1 VTSTQP
7 RQLLRILGPFDG
19 LAIVVGIII
28 GVGILRTPGLIASYL
43 GSPWLILL
51 MWLVGGIMVMM
62 STLTL
67 AELSAMFPRAGGK
80 YLYAREAFGD
90 VVGFTVGWA
99 ELAGI
104 RAFTAASKAV
114 VFGGYLVTLAGA
126 GSAPVF
132 AGAMV
137 ITLLLIH
144 LIGLRAGSLFQNITT
159 FIKVLLLVAV
169 VGLAL
174 WLGDGAS
181 WKPGVSFTPE
191 KGLWAGII
199 LAYQSIWF
207 TYYGWEDG
215 VKMAGEVTNPG
226 RNMPRMLIGGALGVT
241 VLYLLLNIAFLHA
254 LTPAGM
260 AGSDFVARD
269 ALTSVLGDHVTVA
282 LTTVGLVVVLA
293 GLNANFLGTPRI
305 PYGLAVDGLG
315 PRFLTSVNRGG
326 TPTAALLLT
335 AAIIFALAVTG
346 TFELLIRFLTFNAL
360 IVDGIVF
367 LALFRLRR
375 SRPDMARP
383 FRVPFYPLMPAVV
396 LVMYGVVIT
405 VIVVTQPTLA
415 LGGTV
420 FLAVFALVGWLLVGR
435 KVPPSPDRGK
445 GSGG

>member
-1 VTSTQP
+1 MTAGT
-7 RQLLRILGPFDG
+7 RGQLLRILGPFDG

-51 MWLVGGIMVMM
+51 MWLIGGVMVML

-90 VVGFTVGWA
+90 VAGFAVGWA

-104 RAFTAASKAV
+104 RAFTASSKAV
-114 VFGGYLVTLAGA
+114 VFGGYLVALAGS

-132 AGAMV
+132 AGALV
-137 ITLLLIH
+137 VLLLLIH
-144 LIGLRAGSLFQNITT
+144 LIGLRAGSIFQNITT

-174 WLGDGAS
+174 WLGNGAS
-181 WKPGVSFTPE
+181 WRPGSSLTPE
-191 KGLWAGII
+191 VGRATGIV

-207 TYYGWEDG
+207 TYYGWEDA
-215 VKMAGEVTNPG
+215 VKMAGEVRDPG
-226 RNMPRMLIGGALGVT
+226 RNMPRVLIGGALGVT
-241 VLYLLLNIAFLHA
+241 LLYLLLNIAFLHA
-254 LTPAGM
+254 LTPAQM
-260 AGSDFVARD
+260 AASDFVARD
-269 ALTSVLGDHVTVA
+269 ALAMVLGGDVSVVLTV
-282 LTTVGLVVVLA
+282 VGLVVVLA

-305 PYGLAVDGLG
+305 PYGLAIDGLG
-315 PRFLTSVNRGG
+315 PTFLTGVNRGG

-335 AAIIFALAVTG
+335 AGMIFALAVTG

-360 IVDGIVF
+360 VVDGIVF

-375 SRPDMARP
+375 SRPDMERP
-383 FRVPFYPLMPAVV
+383 FRVPFYPVLPVIVLLMYALV
-396 LVMYGVVIT
+396 LTVIT
-405 VIVVTQPTLA
+405 VTQPGLA
-415 LGGTV
+415 AGGAV
-420 FLAVFALVGWLLVGR
+420 FLAVFAVVGWVVVRPRTPGR
-435 KVPPSPDRGK
+435 HHHK
-445 GSGG
+445 

>member
-1 VTSTQP
+1 MTSP
-7 RQLLRILGPFDG
+7 RGQLLRILGPFDG

-51 MWLVGGIMVMM
+51 MWAVGGIMVML

-90 VVGFTVGWA
+90 VAGFAVGWA

-104 RAFTAASKAV
+104 RAFTASSKAV
-114 VFGGYLVTLAGA
+114 VFGGYMVALIGF

-132 AGAMV
+132 AGGMV
-137 ITLLLIH
+137 VILLLIH
-144 LIGLRAGSLFQNITT
+144 LIGLRAGSIFQNITT
-159 FIKVLLLVAV
+159 FLKVLLLVAV

-181 WKPGVSFTPE
+181 WHAGSSITP
-191 KGLWAGII
+191 KVGLATGIV

-207 TYYGWEDG
+207 TYYGWEDA
-215 VKMAGEVTNPG
+215 VKMAGEVRDPG
-226 RNMPRMLIGGALGVT
+226 RNMPRVLIGGALGVA

-254 LTPAGM
+254 LTPASM
-260 AGSDFVARD
+260 AASDFVARD
-269 ALTSVLGDHVTVA
+269 ALIAVLGDHVTVA
-282 LTTVGLVVVLA
+282 LTIVGLVVVLA

-305 PYGLAVDGLG
+305 PYGLAIDGLG
-315 PRFLTSVNRGG
+315 PRFLTAVNRGG

-335 AAIIFALAVTG
+335 AGIVFALAVTG

-360 IVDGIVF
+360 VVDGIVF

-375 SRPDMARP
+375 SRPDMERP
-383 FRVPFYPLMPAVV
+383 FRVPFYPVLPVIV
-396 LVMYGVVIT
+396 LVMYALVIT
-405 VIVVTQPTLA
+405 VITVTQPSLA
-415 LGGTV
+415 AGGVV
-420 FLAVFALVGWLLVGR
+420 FLAVFAAVGWVLVGR
-435 KVPPSPDRGK
+435 KSSAG
-445 GSGG
+445 